1 MTAPLTDKISAPITQ
16 VACAFFLIYVVW
28 GSTYLGMAIA
38 IESMPPL
45 LMGAG
50 RFIIAG
56 AIFYLVLRLS
66 GTPAPTAQH
75 WRSASVSGLLLFLGG
90 NGLVCWAEHVVPS
103 GIAALIVAI
112 TPLWMNVLPWALGRT
127 ERPTSRV
134 FLGIALGF
142 GGVVMLI
149 GTPSAVADQQTLYL
163 SMGAIILASFLW
175 ACGSLA
181 AKALPLPESPW
192 MSAAAQMLCGGIGMG
207 AAGLLFGEHVDIAA
221 VTVRAWTAFI
231 YLTGIGSI
239 VGFGA
244 YIYLLK
250 HSTMARVSTY
260 AFVNPIV
267 AVALGWLIA
276 NEPIGPRTIFA
287 GALIIFA
294 VILILKPAMVPKMQT
309 ANP

>member
-1 MTAPLTDKISAPITQ
+1 MTAPVTDKISAPITQ
-16 VACAFFLIYVVW
+16 VAFAFFLIYVVW

-75 WRSASVSGLLLFLGG
+75 WRSASMSGLLLFLGG

-112 TPLWMNVLPWALGRT
+112 TPLWMTVLPWALGKT

-134 FLGIALGF
+134 FLGIALGI
-142 GGVVMLI
+142 GGVAILI
-149 GTPSAVADQQTLYL
+149 GAPSTVADQLTLYL
-163 SMGAIILASFLW
+163 SMGAIVLASFLW

-181 AKALPLPESPW
+181 AKA
-192 MSAAAQMLCGGIGMG
+192 
-207 AAGLLFGEHVDIAA
+207 
-221 VTVRAWTAFI
+221 
-231 YLTGIGSI
+231 
-239 VGFGA
+239 
-244 YIYLLK
+244 
-250 HSTMARVSTY
+250 
-260 AFVNPIV
+260 
-267 AVALGWLIA
+267 
-276 NEPIGPRTIFA
+276 
-287 GALIIFA
+287 
-294 VILILKPAMVPKMQT
+294 
-309 ANP
+309 